1 MEIIGYSERG
11 LINSLF
17 YEIKYSKNS
26 LKLFNE
32 FMSLISFPRFN
43 NIDFLIKDIT
53 IFIEQSFSDFGDA
66 DAVFLI
72 DNNGRKQSVFIEAKV
87 KTFHRRSWSIEKEFK
102 NFYEGIKQDKVS
114 SSNLFTQLYHKLRLI
129 RALKNGGTLSLQKG
143 ISFPQCSSRNIRKIG
158 NNKVVLRAVKRLEQ
172 YCNDEFFV
180 ALVPDDASR
189 VKSFYQ
195 NVLKNYNPNDFQEWS
210 VRNWG

>member
-32 FMSLISFPRFN
+32 FMSLISFPYLN

-72 DNNGRKQSVFIEAKV
+72 DNNGRKQSIFIEAKV
-87 KTFHRRSWSIEKEFK
+87 KTFHRLSWSIEKEFK
-102 NFYEGIKQDKVS
+102 NFDEGIKQDKVS

-129 RALKNGGTLSLQKG
+129 RALKNGGILSLLKG

-158 NNKVVLRAVKRLEQ
+158 NNRVVLRAVK
-172 YCNDEFFV
+172 N
-180 ALVPDDASR
+180 
-189 VKSFYQ
+189 
-195 NVLKNYNPNDFQEWS
+195 
-210 VRNWG
+210 